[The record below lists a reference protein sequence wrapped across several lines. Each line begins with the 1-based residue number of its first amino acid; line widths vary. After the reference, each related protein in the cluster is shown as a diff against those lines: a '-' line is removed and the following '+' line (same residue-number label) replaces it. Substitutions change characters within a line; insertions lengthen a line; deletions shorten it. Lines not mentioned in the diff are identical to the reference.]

1 MRHPPMTMGMDMST
15 ITTAEGDALY
25 RLMAWLSPAYPTGA
39 FSYSHGLEYAVE
51 AGLVADAADLEAW
64 VATVIETGAGW
75 IDALLLAASWR
86 AAAAG
91 DSAGLAE
98 IATLAA
104 AWRGTA
110 EMALESEAQG
120 RAFLATTRAAWPH
133 PLLDSLAANGGA
145 VALPVALGAATGAA
159 AIPLALALPAC
170 LQAFAGNLVS
180 AGLRLIPLGQTDGQ
194 RVIAG
199 LAPIVAAT
207 ARRALAADLDQAGS
221 AAPLID
227 WCSMRHET
235 QYTRLFR
242 S

>member
-1 MRHPPMTMGMDMST
+1 M
-15 ITTAEGDALY
+15 
-25 RLMAWLSPAYPTGA
+25 
-39 FSYSHGLEYAVE
+39 
-51 AGLVADAADLEAW
+51 
-64 VATVIETGAGW
+64 
-75 IDALLLAASWR
+75 
-86 AAAAG
+86 
-91 DSAGLAE
+91 
-98 IATLAA
+98 AA

-120 RAFLATTRAAWPH
+120 QAFLTATRAAWPH
-133 PLLDSLAANGGA
+133 PLLDALAGSGETI
-145 VALPVALGAATGAA
+145 VLPVAVGAA
-159 AIPLALALPAC
+159 AGAAEIPLDLS
-170 LQAFAGNLVS
+170 LQAYLQSLAGNLVS

-199 LAPIVAAT
+199 LAPIVAEC
-207 ARRALAADLDQAGS
+207 ARRALAAELETAGS

>member
-1 MRHPPMTMGMDMST
+1 MAMNSPEAG
-15 ITTAEGDALY
+15 AFY

-51 AGLVADAADLEAW
+51 AGLVVGSETLAAW
-64 VATVIETGAGW
+64 VRTVVEKGAGW
-75 IDALLLAASWR
+75 LDALVLAEAWR
-86 AAAAG
+86 AAAAADFARLG
-91 DSAGLAE
+91 E
-98 IATLAA
+98 VATLAA

-120 RAFLATTRAAWPH
+120 RAFLTATRAAWPH
-133 PLLDSLAANGGA
+133 PLLDALAGIRETIALA
-145 VALPVALGAATGAA
+145 VAVGAA
-159 AIPLALALPAC
+159 AGAAEIPLELS
-170 LQAFAGNLVS
+170 LQAYLQNLAGNLVS

-194 RVIAG
+194 RVIAC
-199 LAPIVAAT
+199 LASPIADT
-207 ARRALAADLDQAGS
+207 AQRALAAELETAGS

>member
-1 MRHPPMTMGMDMST
+1 MSMTMTSLEAG
-15 ITTAEGDALY
+15 ALY

-51 AGLVADAADLEAW
+51 AGLVGEAGSLAGW
-64 VATVIETGAGW
+64 VRTVVEKGAGW
-75 IDALLLAASWR
+75 IDALILAEAWR
-86 AAAAG
+86 AAAAA
-91 DSAGLAE
+91 DLARLGE
-98 IATLAA
+98 VAILAA

-120 RAFLATTRAAWPH
+120 RAFLAATRAAWPH
-133 PLLDSLAANGGA
+133 PLLDALAGSGETI
-145 VALPVALGAATGAA
+145 ALPVAVGAA
-159 AIPLALALPAC
+159 AGAAEIPLELS
-170 LQAFAGNLVS
+170 LQAYLQSLAGNLVS

-199 LAPIVAAT
+199 LAPVVAET
-207 ARRALAADLDQAGS
+207 ARRALAAELETAGS

>member
-1 MRHPPMTMGMDMST
+1 MVRGMAMTKPEAG
-15 ITTAEGDALY
+15 AFY

-51 AGLVADAADLEAW
+51 VGLVGESGALAAW
-64 VATVIETGAGW
+64 VRTVLEKGAAW
-75 IDALLLAASWR
+75 IDALILAEAWR
-86 AAAAG
+86 AAAAADLG
-91 DSAGLAE
+91 RLGE
-98 IATLAA
+98 VATLAA

-120 RAFLATTRAAWPH
+120 RAFLTATRAAWPH
-133 PLLDSLAANGGA
+133 PLLDALAGA
-145 VALPVALGAATGAA
+145 SETIALPVAVGAA
-159 AIPLALALPAC
+159 AGAAEIPLELS
-170 LQAFAGNLVS
+170 LQAYLQSLAANLVS

-194 RVIAG
+194 RIIAD
-199 LAPIVAAT
+199 LASAIADT
-207 ARRALAADLDQAGS
+207 AQRALAAELETAGS

-227 WCSMRHET
+227 WCSMQHET

>member
-1 MRHPPMTMGMDMST
+1 MVRGMAMTKPEAG
-15 ITTAEGDALY
+15 AFY

-51 AGLVADAADLEAW
+51 AGLVGEAGSLAGW
-64 VATVIETGAGW
+64 VRTVVEKGAGW
-75 IDALLLAASWR
+75 IDAVILAEAWR
-86 AAAAG
+86 AAAAADLARLG
-91 DSAGLAE
+91 D
-98 IATLAA
+98 IAILAA

-120 RAFLATTRAAWPH
+120 RAFLAATRAAWPH
-133 PLLDSLAANGGA
+133 PLLDALAGSSETI
-145 VALPVALGAATGAA
+145 ALPVAVGAA
-159 AIPLALALPAC
+159 AGAAEIPLDLS
-170 LQAFAGNLVS
+170 LQAYLQSLASNLVS

-199 LAPIVAAT
+199 LAPVVAET
-207 ARRALAADLDQAGS
+207 ARHALAAEIETAGS